1 MSTPVYIVSAKRTP
15 NGSFQGQFSG
25 HQGWQLGAEALKA
38 AALPSHTPECVYM
51 GCVLGAGQG
60 QAPARQATVSA
71 FGTTAI
77 PAVTVNKICGSGL
90 QSIVFGAQSIQSGD
104 YNVVMVGGM
113 ESMTNAPYLLPGAR
127 SGQRMGH
134 GVMVDHMFMDGLED
148 AYEIGPNGSRR
159 AMGTFADAT
168 AARWNI
174 SRQEQEVFAT
184 ETFENFQ
191 KAEAAGLLEGERATV
206 TVTDNKGNVT
216 VINKD
221 EPPSKVKPAKF
232 EALRPA
238 FGKTGT
244 VTAATS
250 SSIADGAAALTLC
263 SEAGLKGAQ
272 PLARIVGYATHAH
285 EPEWFTTAPIDAIR
299 KLLVKVNWTVN
310 DVDLFEVNE
319 AFAVVPMVVMKE
331 LGIERAKMNVHGG
344 SCTVG
349 HPIGA
354 SGSRVVVT
362 LIHALK
368 ARGLKR
374 GVAAVCIGGGEA
386 VALAIELL

>member
-1 MSTPVYIVSAKRTP
+1 MTTPVYIVSAKRTP

-25 HQGWQLGAEALKA
+25 HQGWQLGAEALKS
-38 AALPSHTPECVYM
+38 AALPTHTPECVYL

-60 QAPARQATVSA
+60 QAPARQATCTA
-71 FGTTAI
+71 FSTTSI
-77 PAVTVNKICGSGL
+77 PAVTVNKICGSGI
-90 QSIVFGAQSIQSGD
+90 QSVVFGAQSIQSGD
-104 YNVVMVGGM
+104 YSVVMVGGF
-113 ESMTNAPYLLPGAR
+113 ESMTNAPYLLPSAR
-127 SGQRMGH
+127 GGQRMGH
-134 GVMVDHMFMDGLED
+134 GVMVDHMFLDGLED
-148 AYEIGPNGSRR
+148 AYDIAPNGSRR

-168 AARWNI
+168 AARYGI
-174 SRQEQEVFAT
+174 SRQEQEAFAT
-184 ETFENFQ
+184 ETFENYQ
-191 KAEAAGLLEGERATV
+191 RAESAGLLSAERATI
-206 TVTDNKGNVT
+206 TITDAKGNVT

-238 FGKTGT
+238 FSKTGT

-250 SSIADGAAALTLC
+250 SSIADGAAALTLS
-263 SEAGLKGAQ
+263 SEAGLKGVE
-272 PLARIVGYATHAH
+272 PLAKIIGFATHAH
-285 EPEWFTTAPIDAIR
+285 EPEWFTTAPIDAIK
-299 KLLVKVNWTVN
+299 KLLTKINWTVA

-331 LGIERAKMNVHGG
+331 LGIERSKMNVHGG

-354 SGSRVVVT
+354 SGTRIIVT

-368 ARGLKR
+368 ARNLKR

-386 VALAIELL
+386 VAVAIEV

>member
-1 MSTPVYIVSAKRTP
+1 
-15 NGSFQGQFSG
+15 
-25 HQGWQLGAEALKA
+25 
-38 AALPSHTPECVYM
+38 
-51 GCVLGAGQG
+51 
-60 QAPARQATVSA
+60 
-71 FGTTAI
+71 
-77 PAVTVNKICGSGL
+77 
-90 QSIVFGAQSIQSGD
+90 
-104 YNVVMVGGM
+104 
-113 ESMTNAPYLLPGAR
+113 MTNAPYLLPGAR

-174 SRQEQEVFAT
+174 SRQEQEAFAT